1 MAGKVAYLNKL
12 RSLHPEL
19 SDELLEL
26 AWHLQDV
33 EKAQQYDAILNTC
46 TSYSEIVE
54 RVLHPM
60 YVLGEVDELKAKK
73 EAFLDLLVSFACLE
87 KPGNG
92 HAAVHHVKQMLDDP
106 KVKKERQQFEE
117 NCKKRRW
124 LSQSRYPDQ
133 LVVQLQ
139 VVVRGETS
147 VTALLDFLLT
157 HGGTVVQA
165 EAQPGGSS
173 LWDEMGHE
181 LSHPENL
188 SNGYWVTCPW
198 AAVPGLL
205 QLLAHDG
212 SEEKQD

>member
-1 MAGKVAYLNKL
+1 MAGRTAYIEKQ
-12 RSLHPEL
+12 RSLYPDL
-19 SDELLEL
+19 SEELLEL

-33 EKAQQYDAILNTC
+33 QKARQYGELLNTC
-46 TSYSEIVE
+46 TSYSEIID

-60 YVLGEVDELKAKK
+60 YVLGEVDALKARK

-117 NCKKRRW
+117 NCKLRRW

-139 VVVRGETS
+139 VVVNDAAS
-147 VTALLDFLLT
+147 VTTLLDYLLE

-165 EAQPGGSS
+165 EAQSGGSS
-173 LWDEMGHE
+173 LRNVTHA
-181 LSHPENL
+181 LSHPE
-188 SNGYWVTCPW
+188 SRSDCYWITCPW
-198 AAVPGLL
+198 AAIPDLL
-205 QLLAHDG
+205 QLL
-212 SEEKQD
+212 EQDRPKEIQD

>member
-1 MAGKVAYLNKL
+1 MTSRTAYIEKQSCLY
-12 RSLHPEL
+12 PDL
-19 SDELLEL
+19 SGELLEL

-33 EKAQQYDAILNTC
+33 QKARQYGELLNTC

-60 YVLGEVDELKAKK
+60 YVLGEVDALKAKK

-117 NCKKRRW
+117 NCKMRRW
-124 LSQSRYPDQ
+124 LSQGSYPDQ

-139 VVVRGETS
+139 IVVRDAAS
-147 VTALLDFLLT
+147 VAALLDFLLA

-165 EAQPGGSS
+165 EAQPSIGDFAHQICHRSCY
-173 LWDEMGHE
+173 LPWR
-181 LSHPENL
+181 SHAYL
-188 SNGYWVTCPW
+188 VTCPW
-198 AAVPGLL
+198 EAIPELL
-205 QLLAHDG
+205 RLLG
-212 SEEKQD
+212 RRKR

>member
-1 MAGKVAYLNKL
+1 MSGKVEYLEKQ

-19 SDELLEL
+19 SAELLEL

-33 EKAQQYDAILNTC
+33 EKAQQYGAILNTC

-60 YVLGEVDELKAKK
+60 YVCGEVNALKAKK
-73 EAFLDLLVSFACLE
+73 ESFLDSLITLACLE

-106 KVKKERQQFEE
+106 KIKKERQQFEE
-117 NCKKRRW
+117 HCKMRRW
-124 LSQSRYPDQ
+124 LSQGSYPDQ

-139 VVVRGETS
+139 IVVRDAAS
-147 VTALLDFLLT
+147 VTALLDFLLA

-173 LWDEMGHE
+173 LRNVGHTLAHQE
-181 LSHPENL
+181 SQ
-188 SNGYWVTCPW
+188 SDCYWITCPW
-198 AAVPGLL
+198 VAIPDLL
-205 QLLAHDG
+205 QLLGQDRP
-212 SEEKQD
+212 EEKQD

>member
-1 MAGKVAYLNKL
+1 MTSRTAYIEKQ
-12 RSLHPEL
+12 RSLYPDL
-19 SDELLEL
+19 SGELLEL

-33 EKAQQYDAILNTC
+33 QKAQQYGELLNTC

-60 YVLGEVDELKAKK
+60 YVLGEVDALKAKK

-117 NCKKRRW
+117 NCKMRRW

-133 LVVQLQ
+133 LVVQFQ
-139 VVVRGETS
+139 IVVRDAAS
-147 VTALLDFLLT
+147 VTALLDYLLE

-173 LWDEMGHE
+173 LRNVGHTLAHQE
-181 LSHPENL
+181 SQ
-188 SNGYWVTCPW
+188 SDCYWITCPW
-198 AAVPGLL
+198 VAIPDLL
-205 QLLAHDG
+205 QLLGQDRP
-212 SEEKQD
+212 EEKQD